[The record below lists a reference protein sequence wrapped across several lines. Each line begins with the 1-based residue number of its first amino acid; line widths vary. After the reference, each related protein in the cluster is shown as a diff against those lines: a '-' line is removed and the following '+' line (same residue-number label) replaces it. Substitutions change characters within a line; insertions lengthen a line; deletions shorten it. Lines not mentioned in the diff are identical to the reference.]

1 MRLTLVNQYYAP
13 DISPTAQM
21 AASLAEHRADR
32 GDQVTVITGRAGYLE
47 GISPAGALRAGPGL
61 RIRRAWTPDL
71 GKSSVPRRLL
81 GYVAFLIGASARLLV
96 LRRQDVIVAMTTPPF
111 VVVTALLHKLLHP
124 RTRIVLWSMDC
135 SPDTAETSGELR
147 PGGSVSSRL
156 RQLNRWIFRR
166 LDIVVCLDGAMS
178 ELLSS
183 QRSEEHTSELQ
194 SLMRI
199 SYAVFCLKKKN

>member
-1 MRLTLVNQYYAP
+1 MRISDWSSDVCSSDLRPGWATTSATTRTWPSSGSTTRPGTSAPASMRSSRRWGAPWPPSSRDRAQLVRLTLVNQYYAP

-81 GYVAFLIGASARLLV
+81 GYVAFLIGSSARLLV

-111 VVVTALLHKLLHP
+111 VVVTA
-124 RTRIVLWSMDC
+124 
-135 SPDTAETSGELR
+135 
-147 PGGSVSSRL
+147 
-156 RQLNRWIFRR
+156 
-166 LDIVVCLDGAMS
+166 
-178 ELLSS
+178 
-183 QRSEEHTSELQ
+183 RSDEHTSELQ
-194 SLMRI
+194 SLMRN
-199 SYAVFCLKKKN
+199 SF